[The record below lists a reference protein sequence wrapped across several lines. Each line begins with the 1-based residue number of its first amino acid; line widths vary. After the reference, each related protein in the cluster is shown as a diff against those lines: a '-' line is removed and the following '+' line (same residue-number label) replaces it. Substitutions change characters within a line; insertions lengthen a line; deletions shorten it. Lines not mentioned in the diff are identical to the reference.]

1 MYYGKALPSVLQMLL
16 MTCIVTVVIVG
27 QMPIGVNACAS
38 RRSAGSVGLWFESI
52 QAAINAAEEGDNI
65 QVPSGVYNE
74 QLVINKSVSLVGLY
88 QESTIISSSG
98 VGTLVEIEADGVQFS
113 NFTIR
118 SSGQGSVGMTL
129 SNHHDASIVSN
140 MIIGHAQGLSVENSN
155 NNTIKANVFTSND
168 LSIVISK
175 SHNNSLSEN
184 LFFENFSPSISMY
197 GCQSNMLNGNVIRN
211 NPAYG
216 VYLESCEDCIL
227 DSNNVS
233 YVCEGIYL
241 QACRNVRLTDNIVME
256 TGPNAIHLQ
265 DSSNNIVEGSVLS
278 RNEFSLQLWGSTENL
293 LRNNSIFGNKHGLR
307 LWFSG
312 NNTLEENNMTG
323 NWWSFAAFGG
333 SLQNFVNNV
342 SASNTVD
349 GRPVYYLVNCN
360 NATVPSDAGY
370 VAVVNSTGIEAR
382 NLQLTENYDGLLV
395 AFSSFTLI
403 QNVTLN
409 DNWNGITLVGCANN
423 TVTRC
428 TFKDNLFQVLA
439 DDSDGNLI
447 YNNNFLGKTCRVYS
461 RNSANIWDNGYPEGG
476 NFWEPHTV
484 SDSHHGAGQDE
495 VGGDALADTPYVVN
509 SDNIDSYPL
518 AGRITFFEA
527 GTWNNRPYYF
537 SIVGNATI
545 THVSFN
551 SSEGPFITIDV
562 SVQNGHVG
570 FCRPAIPKDVIWVD
584 SEEWQVRINNQPAAF
599 LAYDD
604 DCTSFVYLTFDWSA
618 ESILIQGSAVVSEQL
633 SLTILLGAML
643 ASASS
648 ALFLRKPSRRRN
660 KA

>member
-1 MYYGKALPSVLQMLL
+1 MYYGKALPSVLLMLL
-16 MTCIVTVVIVG
+16 MTCIVTVVIMG
-27 QMPIGVNACAS
+27 QVPIGVNACGS
-38 RRSAGSVGLWFESI
+38 QRSAGSAGLWFESI
-52 QAAINAAEEGDNI
+52 QAAINAAEEGDTI

-74 QLVINKSVSLVGLY
+74 QLVINKSVALVGLY

-98 VGTLVEIEADGVQFS
+98 MGTLVQIEADGVQLS

-118 SSGQGSVGMTL
+118 SSGQGSVGIAL
-129 SNHHDASIVSN
+129 SNHHDASIISN

-155 NNTIKANVFTSND
+155 NNTVKANVFTSND
-168 LSIVISK
+168 LSIVISQ
-175 SHNNSLSEN
+175 SNNNSLSEN

-197 GCQSNMLNGNVIRN
+197 GCRSNMLDGNVIRN

-216 VYLESCEDCIL
+216 VYLESCIDCIL
-227 DSNNVS
+227 RCNNVS

-241 QACRNVRLTDNIVME
+241 QACRNVRLTGNIVMQ

-265 DSSNNIVEGSVLS
+265 DSSNNIVEDNVLS
-278 RNEFSLQLWGSTENL
+278 LNEFSLQLWGSTENL
-293 LRNNSIFGNKHGLR
+293 LRNNSIFNNKHGLR

-312 NNTLEENNMTG
+312 NNTLEKNNMTG
-323 NWWSFAAFGG
+323 NWWSFAAFG
-333 SLQNFVNNV
+333 SNLQNFVNNV
-342 SASNTVD
+342 STSNTVN

-382 NLQLTENYDGLLV
+382 DLQLTENHDGLLV

-403 QNVTLN
+403 QNVTFI
-409 DNWNGITLVGCANN
+409 DNWNGVTLVGCANN
-423 TVTRC
+423 TITRC
-428 TFKDNLFQVLA
+428 TFEDNLFQVLA
-439 DDSDGNLI
+439 DASDGNLI
-447 YNNNFLGKTCRVYS
+447 YNNNFFGETCRVYS
-461 RNSANIWDNGYPEGG
+461 RNSASIWDNGYPEGG
-476 NFWEPHTV
+476 NFWEPHTI
-484 SDSHHGAGQDE
+484 SDSYHGAGQDQ
-495 VGGDALADTPYVVN
+495 VGSDALVDTPYVVN
-509 SDNIDSYPL
+509 PDNTDRYPL
-518 AGRITFFEA
+518 AGQITFFEA
-527 GTWNNRPYYF
+527 GTWNSKPYYF
-537 SIVGNATI
+537 NIVGNATI

-551 SSEGPFITIDV
+551 SSEGPFIRIDV

-584 SEEWQVRINNQPAAF
+584 SEEWQVRINNKPAAF

-633 SLTILLGAML
+633 SLTILLGTMFACT
-643 ASASS
+643 SS
-648 ALFLRKPSRRRN
+648 AIFLRKLSRRRN